1 MNRIDLGSTLRSQC
15 RYLASGFPLVKKK
28 TGNLTPVLRN
38 KIPDN
43 FYGYSW
49 RIGGLTPQKSTKV
62 GNRAIISLSDNKLE
76 WRLKVGVSADNSSN
90 VLNQVA
96 SDTKKTRRR
105 GESPVS
111 PVRNALGACE
121 RIHSWRKNSWG
132 LESMKWCAFK
142 SHTECHQTL

>member
-1 MNRIDLGSTLRSQC
+1 MRVSSRKAD
-15 RYLASGFPLVKKK
+15 
-28 TGNLTPVLRN
+28 
-38 KIPDN
+38 KIVGVWGQTHHSRLSILK
-43 FYGYSW
+43 GYSW